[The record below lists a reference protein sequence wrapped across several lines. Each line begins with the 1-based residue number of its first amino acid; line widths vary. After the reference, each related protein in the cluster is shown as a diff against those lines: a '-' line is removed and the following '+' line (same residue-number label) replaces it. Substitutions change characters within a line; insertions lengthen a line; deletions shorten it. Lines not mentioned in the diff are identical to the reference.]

1 MGRGSV
7 LLIHIIT
14 HPSTPPYSAL
24 ARLFGLSRAVRLCV
38 LTYGVNNMFNAW
50 TVFWSTFSRI
60 FTVIDN
66 VGETAQVASEQGL
79 KEVKGWADLND
90 AGRLVRINKARKAA
104 NLPELKAEAKAT

>member
-7 LLIHIIT
+7 LLVHIIT

-66 VGETAQVASEQGL
+66 VGETAQVASAQGL
-79 KEVKGWADLND
+79 AEVKGWAELND
-90 AGRLVRINKARKAA
+90 ASRLVRINKARKAA
-104 NLPELKAEAKAT
+104 KLPELEAQAS